1 MHKLNQSFDL
11 SNAKG
16 KFSTLASPREMRLP
30 AVAQSID
37 FQSLQNSARSH
48 DSQELSPRQTER
60 VAQSDIGF
68 VTNKMDKQNSVVVKR
83 HAFWGRNNAKAIR
96 AAALRQV
103 GSNLTVQQSIK
114 TERRDYKMIRPMIM
128 SMEKPVSYSIVKESQ
143 VKNDFVS
150 VI

>member
-48 DSQELSPRQTER
+48 DSQELSPRMSER

-68 VTNKMDKQNSVVVKR
+68 SANKLDKQSSVVVKR
-83 HAFWGRNNAKAIR
+83 NAFWGRNNAKAIR

-103 GSNLTVQQSIK
+103 GSNLTV
-114 TERRDYKMIRPMIM
+114 
-128 SMEKPVSYSIVKESQ
+128 
-143 VKNDFVS
+143 
-150 VI
+150 